1 MTPNARTIYL
11 DHSIVTDD
19 TGWPNLESAIKV
31 HGLQLALSV
40 WNVYEIG
47 RATDRV
53 QQDQR
58 LAFLLSF
65 NPIWMIERRAVQRQE
80 VARFLWLHH
89 FNRLPSEV
97 ISTTAYFTQ
106 SEALRTG
113 TPVRIGLTPRVFIDE
128 FDYVGHEPLRDL
140 ATNAQTTLR
149 AAKPHQVK
157 AKAKEM
163 FCAWMD
169 VSLPDFNPDGHRL
182 VGVRRNMAMEFC
194 YENAKQLYAECPA
207 MAVEDEIEIARRK
220 PPFTRLAKSD
230 AADMNHAIIALAY
243 ADFFLTRDKTQAG
256 LAEAA
261 RAATSSPRLAKVC
274 LNLDILTTSLSE
286 AQDLRGA

>member
-1 MTPNARTIYL
+1 LKPVSPTLYI
-11 DHSIVTDD
+11 DHSVVTDD
-19 TGWPNLESAIKV
+19 TCWPVLESAIKV

-47 RATDRV
+47 RAVDRA
-53 QQDQR
+53 QRDRR
-58 LAFLLSF
+58 LAFLHSLD
-65 NPIWMIERRAVQRQE
+65 PIWMIERRSVQCQE
-80 VARFLWLHH
+80 VARFLCLHH
-89 FNRLPSEV
+89 FNRSPSKV
-97 ISTTAYFTQ
+97 ISTTPHFAQ

-128 FDYVGHEPLRDL
+128 FDYTGHEPLRDL
-140 ATNAQTTLR
+140 ATNAQTALR
-149 AAKPHQVK
+149 AAKPHLVK

-169 VSLPDFNPDGHRL
+169 VSLPAFDPDGHRL
-182 VGVRRNMAMEFC
+182 IGIRRNAALEFC
-194 YENAKQLYAECPA
+194 YENAKQLYTECPA

-220 PPFTRLAKSD
+220 PPFTKLAKSD

-243 ADFFLTRDKTQAG
+243 ADIFLTRNKTQAR

-261 RAATSSPRLAKVC
+261 RAAISSPQLAKVC
-274 LNLDILTTSLSE
+274 LETRRLEVLLSE
-286 AQDLRGA
+286 T

>member
-1 MTPNARTIYL
+1 MKPDSLILYV
-11 DHSIVTDD
+11 DHSIVTAEAC
-19 TGWPNLESAIKV
+19 WPVLEGVIKA

-47 RATDRV
+47 RAADRA

-58 LAFLLSF
+58 LAFLHSL

-80 VARFLWLHH
+80 VARFLCLHH
-89 FNRLPSEV
+89 FNRLPSKI
-97 ISTTAYFTQ
+97 ISTTPYFTQ

-128 FDYVGHEPLRDL
+128 FDYAGHEPLRDL

-149 AAKPHQVK
+149 AAKPHLVK

-169 VSLPDFNPDGHRL
+169 VSLPDFDPDGHRL
-182 VGVRRNMAMEFC
+182 VGHRRNAALEFC
-194 YENAKQLYAECPA
+194 YENARLLYAECPA
-207 MAVEDEIEIARRK
+207 MAVEDEIEMARRE
-220 PPFTRLAKSD
+220 PPFTKLAKSD

-243 ADFFLTRDKTQAG
+243 ADIFVTQDTTQAR
-256 LAEAA
+256 LAETA
-261 RAATSSPRLAKVC
+261 RAATNSPLLAKVC
-274 LNLDILTTSLSE
+274 LNVAMLATSLSE
-286 AQDLRGA
+286 T